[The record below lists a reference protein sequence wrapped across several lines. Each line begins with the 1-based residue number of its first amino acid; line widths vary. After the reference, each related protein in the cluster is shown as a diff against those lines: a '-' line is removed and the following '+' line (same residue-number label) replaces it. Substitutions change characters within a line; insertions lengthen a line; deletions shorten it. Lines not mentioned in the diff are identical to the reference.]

1 MDIVTAILLVVLGA
15 ILGYLATKLS
25 DWQEN
30 SSRRKLLIGM
40 FKYELRRVKKQFP
53 PYDTMRVF
61 HRDPL
66 RFASM
71 DKLLDSDCLS
81 YKKDSRL
88 VQELLF
94 FRIAVTRYNDF
105 ISVSNYT
112 QNYGNMSD
120 DVHREVFNIIAEY
133 HGLVREIKA
142 RILPLLPQDVPEAGG
157 P

>member
-15 ILGYLATKLS
+15 ILGYLATKLTG
-25 DWQEN
+25 WEEN

-40 FKYELRRVKKQFP
+40 FKYELRRVKDQFP
-53 PYDTMRVF
+53 PYDTTRVF

-66 RFASM
+66 RFASI

-81 YKKDSRL
+81 YKNDSRL

-112 QNYGNMSD
+112 QNYGNMPH

>member
-1 MDIVTAILLVVLGA
+1 MDIVAAILLVVLGA
-15 ILGYLATKLS
+15 ILGYLATRLS
-25 DWQEN
+25 GWQEN
-30 SSRRKLLIGM
+30 SSRRQLLIGM
-40 FKYELRRVKKQFP
+40 LKYELRRVKDQFP
-53 PYDTMRVF
+53 AYDATRVF

-66 RFASM
+66 RFASI
-71 DKLLDSDCLS
+71 DKLLARDCLS
-81 YKKDSRL
+81 YKNDGRL

-112 QNYGNMSD
+112 QNYGNMPN

-133 HGLVREIKA
+133 HGLVREIKS
-142 RILPLLPQDVPEAGG
+142 RILPLLPQNVPEVGG

>member
-1 MDIVTAILLVVLGA
+1 MDIITAILLVVLGA
-15 ILGYLATKLS
+15 ILGYLATRLS
-25 DWQEN
+25 GWQEN
-30 SSRRKLLIGM
+30 SSRRQLLMGM
-40 FKYELRRVKKQFP
+40 LKYELRRVKDQFP
-53 PYDTMRVF
+53 AYDATRVF

-66 RFASM
+66 RFASIE
-71 DKLLDSDCLS
+71 KLLDRDCLS
-81 YKKDSRL
+81 YKNDGRL

-94 FRIAVTRYNDF
+94 FRIAITRYNDF

-112 QNYGNMSD
+112 QSYGNMPN

-142 RILPLLPQDVPEAGG
+142 RVLPLLPQDLPEVGG

>member
-15 ILGYLATKLS
+15 ILGYLATRLS
-25 DWQEN
+25 GWQEN
-30 SSRRKLLIGM
+30 SSRRQLLIGM
-40 FKYELRRVKKQFP
+40 LKYELRRVKDQFP
-53 PYDTMRVF
+53 AYDAARVF

-66 RFASM
+66 RFASI
-71 DKLLDSDCLS
+71 DKLLDRNCLS
-81 YKKDSRL
+81 YHNDGRL

-105 ISVSNYT
+105 IAVSNHT
-112 QNYGNMSD
+112 QNYGNMPN

-142 RILPLLPQDVPEAGG
+142 RILPLLPQDVPEVGG

>member
-15 ILGYLATKLS
+15 ILGYFATRLS
-25 DWQEN
+25 GWQEN

-40 FKYELRRVKKQFP
+40 LKYELRRVKDQFP
-53 PYDTMRVF
+53 AYDATRVF

-66 RFASM
+66 RFASI
-71 DKLLDSDCLS
+71 DKLLDRDCLS
-81 YKKDSRL
+81 YKNDGRL

-94 FRIAVTRYNDF
+94 LRIAVTRYNDF

-112 QNYGNMSD
+112 QNYGNMPN

-133 HGLVREIKA
+133 HGLVCEIKA
-142 RILPLLPQDVPEAGG
+142 RIVPLLPQDVPEVGG